1 MVRLLYEEETYR
13 LRKMIF
19 QVRNELGAGWNEHI
33 YHQAL
38 KRSLE
43 AADIPV
49 VSKPRGRLRYR
60 GEEIHVFEPD
70 LVVWNKII
78 LELKVLPDAK
88 GFANEHV
95 AQLIHY
101 LKFFDKRL
109 GMLVDFA
116 PDKVRIKRVIWH
128 PNPFQL
134 TTKNFDPV
142 DDLTPSLRKT
152 ALAIRQAVE
161 TVGRTVGLGY
171 SDSIYRRLMEVELR
185 EQGLSLQTDVEAPAI
200 WRNTVIAYQR
210 TPFLVVEDQI
220 LFHVITYA
228 HGPVSYELARCREGL
243 RNLHLPL
250 AILANFGYRQLQLFT
265 LSPD

>member
-78 LELKVLPDAK
+78 LELKVLSDAK
-88 GFANEHV
+88 DSPMNMWLNSSTISNSSINVLACWWTS
-95 AQLIHY
+95 
-101 LKFFDKRL
+101 
-109 GMLVDFA
+109 
-116 PDKVRIKRVIWH
+116 P
-128 PNPFQL
+128 P
-134 TTKNFDPV
+134 TKCASNV
-142 DDLTPSLRKT
+142 
-152 ALAIRQAVE
+152 
-161 TVGRTVGLGY
+161 
-171 SDSIYRRLMEVELR
+171 
-185 EQGLSLQTDVEAPAI
+185 
-200 WRNTVIAYQR
+200 
-210 TPFLVVEDQI
+210 
-220 LFHVITYA
+220 
-228 HGPVSYELARCREGL
+228 
-243 RNLHLPL
+243 
-250 AILANFGYRQLQLFT
+250 
-265 LSPD
+265 